1 MKRILLVL
9 TLVLALTV
17 VSVSVGCASSSDE
30 SKIKSTVNKFI
41 DALNDGDFDE
51 IFKYVAGADQMTD
64 AQKQAIQQG
73 LQIYKQMA
81 GTNKITV
88 KSIDDLEVNGNNAT
102 AKVVLSLGGQDS
114 DPTQLAFVKEDGT
127 WKLSASGFGG

>member
-1 MKRILLVL
+1 MKRILLVF
-9 TLVLALTV
+9 TLVLALMF
-17 VSVSVGCASSSDE
+17 VSVGCASSSDE

-41 DALNDGDFDE
+41 DALNDGDFDKLFDY
-51 IFKYVAGADQMTD
+51 IAGADQMSD
-64 AQKQAIQQG
+64 AEKQAIQQG

-88 KSIDDLEVNGNNAT
+88 KSIEDVEVNGNNAT
-102 AKVVLSLGGQDS
+102 AKVVFSFGGQDS
-114 DPTQLAFVKEDGT
+114 DPTRMSFVKEDGS